1 MLGAVVPALGPYRA
15 PKHLLLGDGWSPR
28 IDCTESVWM
37 APRCPPAT
45 PDPPAAEGASEVVGG
60 LGRGQQEP
68 LGLQLSQPC
77 APQHHEGMKGS
88 GFKRCKHLQDLFRS
102 VFTPKVWGAPCS
114 PSIWECIPS
123 PPNQRGSGRAPSAH
137 HLPNSPGTVG
147 SVVPPWGGPPW
158 GGRLFFFDATCLL
171 MTQLLHFHDAVP
183 GVSLNILDLER
194 GVLLGDPEVVG

>member
-123 PPNQRGSGRAPSAH
+123 PPINVEVDERRLRIIFQTRQGPSAASSRH
-137 HLPNSPGTVG
+137 GAARHG
-147 SVVPPWGGPPW
+147 VVASFSSM
-158 GGRLFFFDATCLL
+158 RRA
-171 MTQLLHFHDAVP
+171 
-183 GVSLNILDLER
+183 S
-194 GVLLGDPEVVG
+194 